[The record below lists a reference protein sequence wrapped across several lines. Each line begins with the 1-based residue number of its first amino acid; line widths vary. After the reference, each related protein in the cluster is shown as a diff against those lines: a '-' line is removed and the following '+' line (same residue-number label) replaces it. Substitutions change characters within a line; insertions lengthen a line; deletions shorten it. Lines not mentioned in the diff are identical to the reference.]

1 MRRLDLVHSLM
12 RNIAYNPEI
21 VVAKNLDTQFRNNQF
36 VRNKGGCFPPLV
48 KHKLTSGWLV
58 GK

>member
-1 MRRLDLVHSLM
+1 M